1 MAAAI
6 ATIGANGLYCTPTIV
21 DKVVVPDGKDAPGQ
35 QRACAQV
42 IAPNIAATV
51 AYALSAVMTS
61 GTGSPGQPRDGVPI
75 VGKTGTTD
83 DSAQNWLVATTTK
96 ASLAVWVGNTDG
108 GRHSLRKTTIAGTDG
123 YNTKFNIFR
132 TTLAALNTDPHYR
145 GGAFPAPDPGLLLG
159 QGVPVPNLAGDSS
172 RTAQRALA
180 SHGLRFVDG
189 GRVVSGLSGGNI
201 VRSSPAAGS
210 LVSTGTAV
218 TVYTSDGSLAIT
230 MPDEI
235 GKPRSAAVDELV
247 HRGFS
252 RENIRFP

>member
-1 MAAAI
+1 MTVANATRYSVNVAFISMAQKLDVCDIRDTATAYGVHRADGRALSATPAAIIGTNEIAPLSMAAAI

-132 TTLAALNTDPHYR
+132 NTMASLNANPEYR
-145 GGAFPAPDPGLLLG
+145 GGDFPAPDPALVNGRGPARG
-159 QGVPVPNLAGDSS
+159 Q
-172 RTAQRALA
+172 
-180 SHGLRFVDG
+180 
-189 GRVVSGLSGGNI
+189 
-201 VRSSPAAGS
+201 
-210 LVSTGTAV
+210 
-218 TVYTSDGSLAIT
+218 
-230 MPDEI
+230 
-235 GKPRSAAVDELV
+235 
-247 HRGFS
+247 
-252 RENIRFP
+252 